1 MLSKSKSK
9 IVIGFYLFLV
19 ALSLA
24 FMIADDHD
32 SFSGLPAIVVTL
44 PSSLIFFFITEIFH
58 SNSYDSIV
66 PGIVMVLI
74 SAAINSFCLF
84 YLLTSKKHF

>member
-24 FMIADDHD
+24 FMIADNRDA
-32 SFSGLPAIVVTL
+32 FCGLPAIVVTW
-44 PSSLIFFFITEIFH
+44 PSSMMIFFLVDFFH
-58 SNSYDSIV
+58 PASFDSML
-66 PGIVMVLI
+66 PGIVVILI

-84 YLLTSKKHF
+84 YFLTSKKHF